1 MNVFNVNLFQ
11 MKTRPGGQEKASEF
25 LAEGYVK
32 IGWSKVPDMRNLS
45 KEEIRSELAD
55 KYEYE
60 GRSLS
65 TNLGT
70 LNTFTKVMKNG
81 DVVLITHDD
90 FVHIGFVGEYLPQ
103 EIEKGKKWDHRRSCN
118 WKAMVKKSDLK
129 EEVKSLLRNMTT
141 VTKFPY
147 PFVTSGIPEIL
158 GIEIPHEQ
166 TEIILK
172 NTLDEGTKPDPS
184 IFEKTNENQSPV
196 PGGVMKESQL
206 LNQLES
212 LGATALGI
220 LEEEMKSEDSER
232 RRKAAV
238 DLLGILNNA
247 KRPLDN
253 E

>member
-1 MNVFNVNLFQ
+1 MNIYEINLFQ
-11 MKTRPGGQEKASEF
+11 MKTKPSNQEKAYEF
-25 LAEGYVK
+25 LSQGYVK
-32 IGWSKVPDMRNLS
+32 IGWSKVPDMTNLT
-45 KEEIRSELAD
+45 KEEIRSELAN
-55 KYEYE
+55 KYGYE

-81 DVVLITHDD
+81 DIVLIVHDD
-90 FVHIGFVGEYLPQ
+90 FVHIGIVGEYSPK
-103 EIEKGKKWDHRRSCN
+103 EIEEGRWDHRRSCD

-147 PFVTSGIPEIL
+147 PFVTSGIAEIL
-158 GIEIPHEQ
+158 GMKEADEHPEIVEIFKTEQ
-166 TEIILK
+166 
-172 NTLDEGTKPDPS
+172 DPS
-184 IFEKTNENQSPV
+184 LIKEVNERGQVS
-196 PGGVMKESQL
+196 GGNVKDSQL
-206 LNQLES
+206 LNRLES
-212 LGATALGI
+212 LGVTALGI

-238 DLLGILNNA
+238 DLLGIINNA
-247 KRPLDN
+247 NRSLDN